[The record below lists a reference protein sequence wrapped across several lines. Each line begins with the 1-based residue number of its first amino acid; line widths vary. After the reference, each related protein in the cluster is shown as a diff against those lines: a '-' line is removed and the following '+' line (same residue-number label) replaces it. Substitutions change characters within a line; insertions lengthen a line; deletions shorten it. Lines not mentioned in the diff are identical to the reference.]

1 MAKKKQSKKVREDLI
16 EFNNRRSFLKDENR
30 VEAVKKRHDKG
41 QRTARENIADLC
53 DSDSF
58 KEIGSLIVAGQ
69 KGRKTKQELI
79 EKTPADG
86 LVTGI
91 GEINCDLFGKEAS
104 KCFVLSYDYTVLA
117 GTQGG
122 FNHKKTDRMMS
133 LARKAKRPIIFF
145 VEGGGGRPGDVDF
158 DPISVGGLDM
168 MTWAEFARLSGKVP
182 RIAIASGY
190 CFAGNAAIAGC
201 ADVIIATENISIGMG
216 GPAMI
221 EGGGLGVFHPKE
233 IGPAKIQSENGV
245 IDILVKNEK
254 EAVASVKKYLS
265 YFQGD
270 LKDWKCA
277 NQESL
282 RDLIPENRKFAYDV
296 SKIINAICDE
306 DSVLELRKDFARNM
320 ITALVRIEG
329 KPVGLIAN
337 STRHLGGAIDSDA
350 SDKAARFMQLCDAFG
365 LPIISLCDTPGF
377 MVGPDHEQKALV
389 RHSSRLFLTAANLSV
404 PMITVVLRKAYGLGA
419 MAMAG
424 GSLHESFLTLS
435 WQTGEFGGMGLEGAV
450 KLGFKK
456 ELDALEN
463 PEEKETLYEKL
474 VAAAYRKG
482 KAINAAAALE
492 FDEVIDPKDTRER
505 IVSALE
511 SFSKADLK
519 SGSGRF
525 IDAW

>member
-1 MAKKKQSKKVREDLI
+1 
-16 EFNNRRSFLKDENR
+16 
-30 VEAVKKRHDKG
+30 
-41 QRTARENIADLC
+41 
-53 DSDSF
+53 
-58 KEIGSLIVAGQ
+58 
-69 KGRKTKQELI
+69 
-79 EKTPADG
+79 
-86 LVTGI
+86 
-91 GEINCDLFGKEAS
+91 
-104 KCFVLSYDYTVLA
+104 
-117 GTQGG
+117 
-122 FNHKKTDRMMS
+122 
-133 LARKAKRPIIFF
+133 
-145 VEGGGGRPGDVDF
+145 
-158 DPISVGGLDM
+158 
-168 MTWAEFARLSGKVP
+168 LSGKIP
-182 RIAIASGY
+182 RIAIAAGY

-221 EGGGLGVFHPKE
+221 EGGGLGIFHPKE

-254 EAVASVKKYLS
+254 EAVASAKKYIS

-282 RDLIPENRKFAYDV
+282 RELIPENRKFAYDV
-296 SKIINAICDE
+296 SKIINALCDE
-306 DSVLELRKDFARNM
+306 DSVLELRKGFARNM

-377 MVGPDHEQKALV
+377 MVGPDHEKTALV

-463 PEEKETLYEKL
+463 PEEKEALYEKL

-492 FDEVIDPKDTRER
+492 FDEVIDPKDTRDR

-511 SFSKADLK
+511 SFSKADFK
-519 SGSGRF
+519 SVSGRF